1 MNNIRRNV
9 FIYLAVLILIIAA
22 FAGKSYLVGNE
33 REPSLSVRQAV
44 NIFADE
50 DIQLSKTSDPDAE
63 EINGVK
69 PTTFYI
75 NDSKNKLHIYHYGS
89 IAERKTAAD
98 DIYREKAGRYWYS
111 TLDGSAKNLLL
122 IIELIDEK
130 EMTVE
135 DLKPIG
141 NVYKTVFEKLND
153 TKEIIYTGAG
163 DNWESQTTVKYYE
176 YFYHDA
182 DGTLRYENYNKES
195 TSLKYLGQDIESVG
209 VISYEMIGAT
219 GGGSGTGPT
228 LKPDGTV
235 SLGSSGGN
243 GTTPRGDEEL
253 TFTIRWNDQEET
265 FTAKVK

>member
-9 FIYLAVLILIIAA
+9 FIYLAVLILVIAA
-22 FAGKSYLVGNE
+22 FAGKSYLDGNE

-44 NIFADE
+44 SIFAEE
-50 DIQLSKTSDPDAE
+50 DIHLSKTSDPDAE
-63 EINGVK
+63 AINGVK
-69 PTTFYI
+69 PLSFFI
-75 NDSKNKLHIYHYGS
+75 NDSKNKLHIYHYDS
-89 IAERKTAAD
+89 IGERKTAAD
-98 DIYREKAGRYWYS
+98 MYKENARRHFYS
-111 TLDGSAKNLLL
+111 TPNNTAKNLLL

-135 DLKPIG
+135 DLEPIG
-141 NVYKTVFEKLND
+141 NVSKTVFEKLND
-153 TKEIIYTGAG
+153 TKEIVYTGAG
-163 DNWESQTTVKYYE
+163 KNWSSQTTVKYFE
-176 YFYHDA
+176 YFYKDENA
-182 DGTLRYENYNKES
+182 TLRYENWNKNS

-209 VISYEMIGAT
+209 VLSYEMIGAT
-219 GGGSGTGPT
+219 GGGSGTGVT

-235 SLGSSGGN
+235 IIGSSGGN